1 MGLKAEGTLREGS
14 TPNRCPVGEQR
25 RPGRYQKTARTGW
38 SKETNVAVMECYFLS
53 RPFDE
58 EEKPIRAYRKQ
69 MHNIW
74 KERQGLISTERRLC
88 DQMIRMIGWL
98 TELEMNV
105 IKKSMMNENTN
116 KNDQNSG
123 NNDNDD
129 QGEATE
135 NECENLVNV
144 LQNVSFSF
152 QNVEGM
158 RKEEEEE
165 D

>member
-1 MGLKAEGTLREGS
+1 M
-14 TPNRCPVGEQR
+14 
-25 RPGRYQKTARTGW
+25 
-38 SKETNVAVMECYFLS
+38 
-53 RPFDE
+53 
-58 EEKPIRAYRKQ
+58 
-69 MHNIW
+69 
-74 KERQGLISTERRLC
+74 C

-144 LQNVSFSF
+144 LQNVSLSF

-158 RKEEEEE
+158 RKEEEEQ